1 MKNAIETDGLLTT
14 GNLEDIVR
22 TYQNMFTTTK
32 EASFTLSQDHNT
44 EQIIT
49 KEHNP
54 EQSKPIDTLPPRKPQ
69 PQNNIP
75 RKRLKSSQEIAVSGK
90 KNSPKCSF
98 CGRHANI
105 KSCPMIANTGV
116 RLNALEMEKFC
127 TIINCIHLMNGKIDF
142 EDWSCDNSVLMDTN
156 TKTAHHA
163 VLHGLYRYEFQGNS
177 PMVVV
182 GVQFLSDGGIPL
194 LGYDLVPMKLENI
207 VCPIQQKFHGKK
219 TSKYLLS
226 TYQLYVYANNMNL

>member
-22 TYQNMFTTTK
+22 TYQNTFTTTK

-69 PQNNIP
+69 PQTNIP

-90 KNSPKCSF
+90 KNPPKCSF

-105 KSCPMIANTGV
+105 KSCPMIANIGV
-116 RLNALEMEKFC
+116 RLNDLKMEKIC
-127 TIINCIHLMNGKIDF
+127 TIHSMNGKIDF
-142 EDWSCDNSVLMDTN
+142 EDWCCDDSVLRDTI

-163 VLHGLYRYEFQGNS
+163 VLHGLYRYESQGNS

-194 LGYDLVPMKLENI
+194 LGYDLVPMKLENT
-207 VCPIQQKFHGKK
+207 VRLIQQKFHGKK

-226 TYQLYVYANNMNL
+226 IHQLYEYANNVNL